1 MLLLLLLVVV
11 FLARLGQSA
20 AAVGTLVDLQYDVP
34 ECQVR
39 NRTLTNAFGGITLSY
54 DLMGRALQL
63 QLWMDPRQQSCRLCA
78 IAEQY
83 CNASEPAL
91 SPDTSYNLRVVS
103 LRSNGAVYASQF
115 AIQGLQYETDA
126 VLPWQGDTEAA
137 QLDGLCGHFFR
148 LHLSFILHLQQP
160 LERDVP
166 AVAQFARGDWVGCG
180 GAELSCRLAPRYPT
194 INVSV
199 DNCLRTHSSA
209 PTEYDSHSPLF
220 WRLNAPLWPTNP
232 LRLCGESLQEL
243 FERLRPED
251 WLCDPVN
258 ALYVKPLPWYE
269 LAMEMGVAWLDGCL
283 GQQPTQTTQGG
294 DANDNNTRFT
304 IHASYAC
311 TWMDT
316 AVIRALDVL
325 ERTCSQRQ
333 PDVALEETVLYNLTV
348 ELRDRR
354 PVHHDAEC
362 ARLQPSQN
370 VTLPYYARHLQDWQL
385 WSFQYLVYFDAD
397 QPWRAG
403 LLVAMW
409 TIAGLS
415 AVTAVVGIAV
425 VENTRCMHYWQP
437 YQLIE

>member
-1 MLLLLLLVVV
+1 MLLLLLLV
-11 FLARLGQSA
+11 FLARLGWSA

-39 NRTLTNAFGGITLSY
+39 NQTLTNAFGGITLSY

-78 IAEQY
+78 ISAQY
-83 CNASEPAL
+83 CNASEAAL

-115 AIQGLQYETDA
+115 SLQGLSYATDA
-126 VLPWQGDTEAA
+126 VLPWQGDTEVAE
-137 QLDGLCGHFFR
+137 LDGLCGHHFR

-166 AVAQFARGDWVGCG
+166 AVAQFARGDWVNCS

-194 INVSV
+194 IDVNV
-199 DNCLRTHSSA
+199 DNCLRTHSFPA
-209 PTEYDSHSPLF
+209 IEYDTHSPLF
-220 WRLNAPLWPTNP
+220 WRLNPTLWPTNP
-232 LRLCGESLQEL
+232 LRLCGESLRSL

-269 LAMEMGVAWLDGCL
+269 LAMETTVAWLDGCL
-283 GQQPTQTTQGG
+283 SQQPTQTQGP
-294 DANDNNTRFT
+294 DQNDNQTRVT
-304 IHASYAC
+304 IQASTTYQC
-311 TWMDT
+311 EWIDSVT
-316 AVIRALDVL
+316 IRALDVL
-325 ERTCSQRQ
+325 ERTCSQREL
-333 PDVALEETVLYNLTV
+333 DVALEETVLYNLTV

-354 PVHHDAEC
+354 LVHHDAEC

-397 QPWRAG
+397 QPWRAA

-409 TIAGLS
+409 TIAGLA
-415 AVTAVVGIAV
+415 AVTALVGVAV
-425 VENTRCMHYWQP
+425 VENTRCMNYLQP